1 MPGNI
6 LNLDT
11 SFPQLTQE
19 QSVDEKFGVI
29 TNYLYMLL
37 EQLRYSMAN
46 LGRANINDAEFNSIA
61 DTITQPVFI
70 RIEDV
75 EGNVSSLQITA
86 QSLTSRISDA
96 EGNISAIDQYAKGI
110 KLSVKNGAESSTIT
124 LTSGGT
130 QISSQ
135 TIKMTGLVTF
145 SGLAGGTTTIDGAC
159 IKTGTINAQRLN
171 LTGAV
176 SFSDLNAAAQARITG
191 AESAAASAQA
201 TASGA
206 QSAVNGWTYPGST
219 YIDGGKIMTGTVKAS
234 TLAGG
239 MIQLLES
246 SGTPVGYFTIA
257 STGAGF
263 GIGITTTIG
272 GIRITSSG
280 NIWLTS
286 NQGSESLGMADGYIS
301 CGADTMPRDDGIHS
315 LGRAAYRW
323 AQVYAASSEIVTSDR
338 EEKNTINYDLA
349 RYDALF
355 DALKPCSYRYNNGK
369 SGRTHTGL
377 IAQDVEQAMADIG
390 MESTEFAG
398 FIREQG
404 EDRTRYALRYEEL
417 IPLCIRQI
425 QALKRRVGD
434 LEGGKSD
441 E

>member
-96 EGNISAIDQYAKGI
+96 EGNISAVDQYAKGI

-145 SGLAGGTTTIDGAC
+145 AGLAGGTTTIDGAC

-338 EEKNTINYDLA
+338 EEKNTISYDLA

-355 DALKPCSYRYNNGK
+355 DGLKPCSYRYNNGT

-377 IAQDVEQAMADIG
+377 IAQDVEQAMADIC
-390 MESTEFAG
+390 MESSEFAG
-398 FIREQG
+398 FIKEQG
-404 EDRTRYALRYEEL
+404 EDRTWYALRYEEF
-417 IPLCIRQI
+417 IALCIRQI
-425 QALKRRVGD
+425 QELKRRVGN

>member
-96 EGNISAIDQYAKGI
+96 EGNISAVDQYAKGI

-145 SGLAGGTTTIDGAC
+145 AGLAGGTTTIDGAC

-338 EEKNTINYDLA
+338 EEKNTISYDLA

-355 DALKPCSYRYNNGK
+355 DGLKPCSYRYNNGT

-377 IAQDVEQAMADIG
+377 IAQDVERAMADIG
-390 MESTEFAG
+390 MESAEFAG
-398 FIREQG
+398 FIKEQG
-404 EDRTRYALRYEEL
+404 EDRTWYALRYEEF

-425 QALKRRVGD
+425 QALKRRMGD